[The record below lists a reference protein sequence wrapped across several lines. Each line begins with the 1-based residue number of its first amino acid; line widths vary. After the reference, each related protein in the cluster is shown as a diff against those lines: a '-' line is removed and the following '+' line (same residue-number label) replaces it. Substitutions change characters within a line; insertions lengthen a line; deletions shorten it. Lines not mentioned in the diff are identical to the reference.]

1 MLRLYYAYLERINS
15 RTNAKIIFLEK
26 RFDFILLNYNRSILH
41 YFANTHFLH
50 FIQFRRIQSLS
61 LFLFLSKGKKK
72 RNKTIPRYSSKTSS
86 KIERQKIRMRF
97 VGRSSRY
104 LDGQIWLPPDR
115 CPERHFRFL
124 VSRFFLDIFDLPKRR
139 IERRISN
146 GREQCI

>member
-1 MLRLYYAYLERINS
+1 MRILRELILEQTQKLFSSKN
-15 RTNAKIIFLEK
+15 
-26 RFDFILLNYNRSILH
+26 DSILF
-41 YFANTHFLH
+41 YWITIDRFSIILQT
-50 FIQFRRIQSLS
+50 RISYILSNLEESNLSL